1 MKSIVAIALVA
12 ALSYAGSSN
21 AACAYPKAPA
31 TVPDGEKASKEE
43 MLAAKKEFTQYNTD
57 MTAYLNC
64 IELEEDNGMK
74 ELEARG
80 ATLTTEQEKQAY
92 QRQKEDYKR
101 KQDQKHDAA
110 VDDLESNVERFNQQL
125 RAYNKKVQKS

>member
-12 ALSYAGSSN
+12 LCYAGNSH
-21 AACAYPKAPA
+21 AACVFPKAPA
-31 TVPDGEKASKEE
+31 TVPDGETATKEQ

-80 ATLTTEQEKQAY
+80 ATLTTEQEKQAFE
-92 QRQKEDYKR
+92 RQKEDYKR

-110 VDDLESNVERFNQQL
+110 VDELTANVERFNQQL
-125 RAYNKKVQKS
+125 RAYNKKVKKG